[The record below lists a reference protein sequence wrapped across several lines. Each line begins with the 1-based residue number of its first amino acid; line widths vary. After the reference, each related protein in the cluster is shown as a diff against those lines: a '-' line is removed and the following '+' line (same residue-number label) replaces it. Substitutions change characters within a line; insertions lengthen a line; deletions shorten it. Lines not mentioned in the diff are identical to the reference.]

1 MNFCIIRLG
10 KDSIGDIQRIDATNS
25 HDFSAFS
32 ITVLCKQVPFEAN
45 SGTYCLL
52 WLGSDNNKGIPTSWE
67 QGIRAFG
74 KILRK
79 SGGPAYNDTWNV
91 ELEIG
96 FVLTKS
102 IKKLEILSNNSKS
115 YTLIANIPVIGLNTS
130 SNQTIQAIKPN
141 EPRQDISALFYCI
154 NAVDNNF
161 YRYMDAYYP
170 ELGNFTI
177 FNPPL
182 DDENSNYSFEDI
194 EEELIDSEPET
205 SIISKIFDPSLINI
219 DNRLV
224 NIDLIVKRLR
234 QQPPEIDLYP
244 DFQRNDDLWDITK
257 QSRLIESI
265 LIRFPLPAFY
275 FDGSDRNNWL
285 VVDGLQRLSS
295 IRNFMLTKSLKLTN
309 LEFLYQ
315 LNGLGYDDL
324 DRSLQRQIEETQII
338 AYVINPGTPD
348 DVKFNI
354 FKRINTGGLVLTAQ
368 EIRHALYQ
376 GKPSKFIADLANLE
390 QFKIATNYSIR
401 PQRMLDRDFV
411 NRFLA
416 FFLIG
421 ENNYVP
427 DLDTYMSR
435 AMAQI
440 NVVPDIVLKE
450 CKEAFIRSM
459 ELNSLI
465 FESNAFRR
473 IDRNSTRK
481 KPLNKALFDVFSVLF
496 ARLDSTSFIK
506 LNENRKQFIH
516 GFINLLEADPNF
528 QSSISSSTSDRNRV
542 NYRFEK
548 ISELIDL
555 VLIN

>member
-10 KDSIGDIQRIDATNS
+10 KDSVSDIQKIDDAK
-25 HDFSAFS
+25 DEFSAFKVS
-32 ITVLCKQVPFEAN
+32 VICKQVPFEVN
-45 SGTYCLL
+45 NGTYCLI
-52 WLGSDNNKGIPTSWE
+52 WLGSDNNKGIPTNWE

-74 KILRK
+74 KVLK
-79 SGGPAYNDTWNV
+79 KTGGPVYNDTWEV
-91 ELEIG
+91 DVEIG

-102 IKKLEILSNNSKS
+102 IKKLEILSVNSKS
-115 YTLIANIPVIGLNTS
+115 YALSANIPVVGLNTS
-130 SNQTIQAIKPN
+130 SNQTIQLIKPN
-141 EPRQDISALFYCI
+141 ELRQDISALFYCI

-161 YRYMDAYYP
+161 YRYLDKYYP
-170 ELGNFTI
+170 ELGNYTI

-182 DDENSNYSFEDI
+182 DEDNVDFLYEEI
-194 EEELIDSEPET
+194 ESELIDTETET
-205 SIISKIFDPSLINI
+205 SIISKSFDPSLVNI

-244 DFQRNDDLWDITK
+244 EFQRSDDLWDRTK

-275 FDGSDRNNWL
+275 FDGSDKNNWL

-295 IRNFMLTKSLKLTN
+295 IRNFMLTKTLKLTN
-309 LEFLYQ
+309 LEFLAQ
-315 LNGLGYDDL
+315 LEGFGFDDL

-376 GKPSKFIADLANLE
+376 GKPSKFIAELSDLE

-401 PQRMLDRDFV
+401 SQRMLDRDFI

-416 FFLIG
+416 FYLLG
-421 ENNYVP
+421 EQNYMP
-427 DLDTYMSR
+427 DLDTFMSR

-440 NVVPDIVLKE
+440 YILPDTVLNK
-450 CKEAFIRSM
+450 CKDSFINSM
-459 ELNSLI
+459 QLNSII

-496 ARLDSTSFIK
+496 ARLDTPSYEK
-506 LNENRKQFIH
+506 LKDCRKQFVH
-516 GFINLLEADPNF
+516 GFINLLEVDSLF

-542 NYRFEK
+542 TYRFEK
-548 ISELIDL
+548 ISELIESIL
-555 VLIN
+555 GN

>member
-10 KDSIGDIQRIDATNS
+10 KDSVSDIQRIDATQS
-25 HDFSAFS
+25 HDFLPFQIS
-32 ITVLCKQVPFEAN
+32 VLCKQVPFEVTN
-45 SGTYCLL
+45 GTFCLI
-52 WLGSDNNKGIPTSWE
+52 WLGSDNNKGISTIWE

-74 KILRK
+74 KVIQK
-79 SGGPAYNDTWNV
+79 IGGPAYNDTWQV
-91 ELEIG
+91 DLEIG
-96 FVLTKS
+96 FTLKKS
-102 IKKLEILSNNSKS
+102 IKKLDILSINSKS
-115 YTLIANIPVIGLNTS
+115 YALSANIPVVGLNTS
-130 SNQTIQAIKPN
+130 SNQTIQSIKPN

-154 NAVDNNF
+154 NAVDNTF
-161 YRYMDAYYP
+161 YNYLDTCYP
-170 ELGNFTI
+170 ELGEFTI

-182 DDENSNYSFEDI
+182 DDTAETYSEEDI
-194 EEELIDSEPET
+194 EDELIDSEAET
-205 SIISKIFDPSLINI
+205 SIVSRSFDPSLINI

-234 QQPPEIDLYP
+234 QEPPEIDLYP
-244 DFQRNDDLWDITK
+244 DFQRSDDLWDKTK

-275 FDGSDRNNWL
+275 FDGSDKNNWL

-295 IRNFMLTKSLKLTN
+295 IRNFMLTKTLKLTN
-309 LEFLYQ
+309 LEFLSQ
-315 LNGLGYDDL
+315 LNGFGFDDL

-376 GKPSKFIADLANLE
+376 GRPSKFIAELSNLE

-416 FFLIG
+416 FYLLG
-421 ENNYVP
+421 ESNYVP

-435 AMAQI
+435 AMAQLNTI
-440 NVVPDIVLKE
+440 PDAILSE
-450 CKEAFIRSM
+450 CKNAFIHSM

-496 ARLDSTSFIK
+496 ARLDSTSMVK
-506 LNENRKQFIH
+506 LSENRKQFVH
-516 GFINLLEADPNF
+516 GFINILESDATF

-542 NYRFEK
+542 LYRFYK
-548 ISELIDL
+548 VSELINVIL
-555 VLIN
+555 NN